1 MIVFQVVN
9 QVIKPICMFNKNM
22 GLDKITNQSKVSS
35 TIAMLIVI
43 WIGIS
48 IASWSF
54 DANALSCSHI
64 ANVRGCECWT

>member
-1 MIVFQVVN
+1 
-9 QVIKPICMFNKNM
+9 
-22 GLDKITNQSKVSS
+22 
-35 TIAMLIVI
+35 MLIVI